1 MTLLQE
7 VFSRSIY
14 APDVLSI
21 AQPEALK
28 QLKAEDYRQQ
38 KQLLMIS

>member
-14 APDVLSI
+14 GPDALSI
-21 AQPEALK
+21 AQPEASK